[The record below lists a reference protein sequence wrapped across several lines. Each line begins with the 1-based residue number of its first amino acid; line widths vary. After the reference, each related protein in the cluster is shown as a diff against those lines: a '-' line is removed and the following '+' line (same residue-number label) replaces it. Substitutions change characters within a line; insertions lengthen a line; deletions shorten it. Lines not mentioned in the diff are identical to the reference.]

1 MPPLFDDEDLPVW
14 MQASGVTF
22 RGRDVP
28 SDDLV
33 RFARM
38 QTGETG
44 NFPSEPAPGMP
55 LTWPITAPTTLQ
67 TPVELP
73 PPLPDALPRTPPAS
87 GPPQWVNDAS
97 PSEPLKVEA
106 RDLAWLDE
114 TPAEASS
121 PQPLTDM
128 YGVSD
133 ALFGSI
139 ENAAVNREAAE
150 DAQRVEPM
158 ISGTLQ
164 DFDLSAVLAL
174 PPVEPRQSA
183 PLPPPL
189 LASDLPDWIT
199 DSGPVNEA
207 DASDDLLEAL
217 KTAPPAS
224 MARPARATDADLPD
238 WMRDVAPQA
247 ANDPPAAEPAFDWL
261 NEVVPEP
268 DVQAQRAGTAPLA
281 FDDDLPDPN
290 AIPDWL
296 RGDDAGLLAPLD
308 MDSELSF
315 PATGID
321 PAKAKPAEAQT
332 DTVSSSDLDAMFGAM
347 PKPTGKTGALLLTGT
362 KPLGAPGTGALQ
374 PLEPP
379 PPQPPSKPSGRLR
392 LPGTGGLRQPDSGS
406 IRTPGKPSTSGLRS
420 LGAADSQPERP
431 KSGGLRA
438 LFNPAQAEVSFD
450 DTTIDELMGPPSSGL
465 RLAEEMAKE
474 EASQRAQSEAPSLL
488 RDSRSI
494 GKLPERPSTAQPM
507 PVNLAPAADLPD
519 FVQEL
524 RPADAPVEITIG
536 GVEVGIKE
544 QPLSALNDQLRQ
556 LRDHSRELPSS
567 GETTASTEGALAEIS
582 GALAAVPFAAQS
594 AQTATPVR
602 TVLSD
607 LQAKRVRAL
616 QALLEVEEPAAP
628 GTAKRTRRS
637 RVKLDRMVI
646 AVLLFVVVTLPFLTG
661 YANVMVP
668 PDLANPSPEQAAVF
682 NTLNGIQTAQ
692 PVLVAFE
699 YGPSASG
706 ELDDLARVLLRELFR
721 RGAVPVVV
729 STNPAGALHA
739 ESLVASLGRNA
750 AELKALGRD
759 EANPLLPRREY
770 VILRYL
776 PSGAAGVRALVNG
789 IYTGGFDTTAQ
800 FSTDIQ
806 GQPIPNLVP
815 ASLASAPVLVLAETS
830 EDVRGWAEQYRPP
843 ALATTG
849 TTPQKLVFAVAVA
862 ADATAHAYAKSRPES
877 IVGPLVGLKD
887 ATIYRVL
894 RQVAADSPEAAALL
908 QRWQSVGLA
917 ALVAGVLILLGAMF
931 SIIGALRRRGAP
943 QRGIV

>member
-1 MPPLFDDEDLPVW
+1 MSPAPLFDDEDLPLW

-28 SDDLV
+28 SDELI
-33 RFARM
+33 RFARV

-67 TPVELP
+67 TSGELP
-73 PPLPDALPRTPPAS
+73 PDVTPPANS
-87 GPPQWVNDAS
+87 APQWLNDAS
-97 PSEPLKVEA
+97 PSEPLKIEA

-114 TPAEASS
+114 MPAEAST

-139 ENAAVNREAAE
+139 ENAAANREAAE
-150 DAQRVEPM
+150 DAQRIEPM
-158 ISGTLQ
+158 PSGTLQ

-174 PPVEPRQSA
+174 PPVEPRKSA

-189 LASDLPDWIT
+189 SPPLPAADLPGWIT

-207 DASDDLLEAL
+207 AASDDLLQAL
-217 KTAPPAS
+217 KSAPPAA
-224 MARPARATDADLPD
+224 MPTPAAEPDLPD

-247 ANDPPAAEPAFDWL
+247 LNDPPAEPAFDWL
-261 NEVVPEP
+261 SEVTPEP
-268 DVQAQRAGTAPLA
+268 DNQVLRAGTAPLT
-281 FDDDLPDPN
+281 FDDNSPS

-296 RGDDAGLLAPLD
+296 RGDDAGLLAPLET
-308 MDSELSF
+308 DSALSF
-315 PATGID
+315 PATGMD
-321 PAKAKPAEAQT
+321 PTKARPAEAQT
-332 DTVSSSDLDAMFGAM
+332 DTVSSSDLDAMFGRM

-362 KPLGAPGTGALQ
+362 GALK

-392 LPGTGGLRQPDSGS
+392 LPGTGGLRQPGTGSLRTAGQPPSSG
-406 IRTPGKPSTSGLRS
+406 IKS
-420 LGAADSQPERP
+420 LGAADVQPELP

-438 LFNPAQAEVSFD
+438 LLSPAQTEVSFD

-465 RLAEEMAKE
+465 RLAEAMAKE
-474 EASQRAQSEAPSLL
+474 EAVQRAQSEAPSLL
-488 RDSRSI
+488 RDSRAI
-494 GKLPERPSTAQPM
+494 GKLPERPLTAQPL
-507 PVNLAPAADLPD
+507 PINLAPAADLPD

-524 RPADAPVEITIG
+524 RPADAPVAVTIG

-556 LRDHSRELPSS
+556 LRDHSRELVPAGDAPASS
-567 GETTASTEGALAEIS
+567 EGALAEIP
-582 GALAAVPFAAQS
+582 GVLVAAPFAASQMMQ
-594 AQTATPVR
+594 AAPVR

-628 GTAKRTRRS
+628 GTAKRIRRS

-661 YANVMVP
+661 YANVMVA
-668 PDLANPSPEQAAVF
+668 PDLTNPSPEQAAVF

-699 YGPSASG
+699 YSPSASG

-721 RGAVPVVV
+721 RGALPVVV

-739 ESLVASLGRNA
+739 ESLVASLGGNA

-759 EANPLLPRREY
+759 EANPLLPRRDY

-815 ASLASAPVLVLAETS
+815 AALAAAPVLILAETS

-843 ALATTG
+843 ALATTNAA
-849 TTPQKLVFAVAVA
+849 PQKLVFAVAVA
-862 ADATAHAYAKSRPES
+862 ADATARAYAKSRPES

-908 QRWQSVGLA
+908 QRWQAVGLG

-943 QRGIV
+943 QRGTV